1 MKYIIGKNIKSFN
14 SINDYH
20 GLGKEVAKALAEGK
34 EVDIKNGA
42 AGFTGNLV
50 DAPSDHYGVWGYDYQ
65 ILRVIR

>member
-34 EVDIKNGA
+34 EVDIKNPPKELLDG
-42 AGFTGNLV
+42 
-50 DAPSDHYGVWGYDYQ
+50 GYIIKKTKRDK
-65 ILRVIR
+65 